1 LPSITDL
8 LTRCP
13 QCHTAFRASAAQ
25 LAARNGRVRCGTC
38 QHAFDAYSAKVD
50 IASPTTAASTSTDA
64 AATTTP
70 APALPVAAATATEAQ
85 PNNLI
90 ADFPVDLLELDSPQG
105 IEPTLGDSNAD
116 SFSAEPLS
124 APGNDDNEP
133 SIEADGEPTAAPETV
148 SHDDILLEPLAASE
162 TTAAEEEASATADAK
177 PAAPPSHRTAWLFLF
192 ASLLLILLLL
202 GQLSYRFR
210 TELATVLPGAK
221 DAFAA
226 VNIDV
231 PLPHQADMVSI
242 EASDLQADAVRNLLI
257 LNATVKNRAPW
268 SQSYPL
274 LELTLTDTHDAV
286 LLRRSLTPA
295 DYLPAD
301 SPPVFGP
308 HADLAVRLWID
319 THGATAA
326 GYRLYVYYP

>member
-1 LPSITDL
+1 MPSITDL

-50 IASPTTAASTSTDA
+50 IASPAPTPASAPAEPAPPIAVATPPA
-64 AATTTP
+64 AA
-70 APALPVAAATATEAQ
+70 AEALP
-85 PNNLI
+85 NNPI
-90 ADFPVDLLELDSPQG
+90 ADFPVDLLELDTPQG
-105 IEPTLGDSNAD
+105 IEPTLGDSDAD
-116 SFSAEPLS
+116 SFSAEPL
-124 APGNDDNEP
+124 AATGNDDNEP
-133 SIEADGEPTAAPETV
+133 CIEADSAPTAAPDADG
-148 SHDDILLEPLAASE
+148 HDDILFQPLPEAAP
-162 TTAAEEEASATADAK
+162 AEEEASSTEDAK
-177 PAAPPSHRTAWLFLF
+177 PAAPTSHRTAWLFLF
-192 ASLLLILLLL
+192 ASLLLIVLLL

-242 EASDLQADAVRNLLI
+242 EASDLQADAVRSLLI

-268 SQSYPL
+268 SQAYPL

-286 LLRRSLTPA
+286 LLRRSLKPA
-295 DYLPAD
+295 DYLPVD

-308 HADLAVRLWID
+308 HSDLAVRLWID